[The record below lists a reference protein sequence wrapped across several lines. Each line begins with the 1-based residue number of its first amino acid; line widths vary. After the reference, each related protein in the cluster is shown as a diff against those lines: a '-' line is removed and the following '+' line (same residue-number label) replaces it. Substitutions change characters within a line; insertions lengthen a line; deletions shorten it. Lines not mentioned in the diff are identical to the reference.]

1 MRLES
6 KSPYVVKN
14 LTGYPIV
21 IWTDSSPSQPELV
34 TVADGK
40 SINWRF
46 EDWKKIRERVSPI
59 PNKFALQIKGPSWE
73 TLKGIAVDQEGT
85 TSYTLRPAIDNVLH
99 RLVVDV
105 KLDDKIKIVT
115 FRSGK
120 VIRNSTNIEIE
131 IAMTRST
138 SDKKPKAHR
147 ILPGDFFP
155 IPIESAYHDS
165 IYVRPADFGYK
176 WSMQGIH
183 WRDLVGK
190 KRVKGEDWLIFRVS
204 GELPFL

>member
-1 MRLES
+1 
-6 KSPYVVKN
+6 VKN

-21 IWTDSSPSQPELV
+21 LWTDASPSQPELI
-34 TVADGK
+34 TLADRK

-46 EDWKKIRERVSPI
+46 EDWKKIRERVNPV
-59 PNKFALQIKGPSWE
+59 PNKFALQIQGPSWE
-73 TLKGIAVDQEGT
+73 TLKGISVDQEGSV
-85 TSYTLRPAIDNVLH
+85 SYLLRPAVDNVMH

-105 KLDDKIKIVT
+105 KLEDKVKVVT

-120 VIRNSTNIEIE
+120 VIRNSTKIEIE
-131 IAMTRST
+131 IAMTRS
-138 SDKKPKAHR
+138 SSEKKPKAQR
-147 ILPGDFFP
+147 ILPGEFYS

-183 WRDLVGK
+183 WRDLIGK
-190 KRVKGEDWLIFRVS
+190 KRVRGITI
-204 GELPFL
+204 